1 MLCFLSKNALDQT
14 HSSFYL
20 PTYSMDGTAQ
30 YVYQHLNKIG
40 QNPEQ
45 NTPKHMKETQN
56 YHS

>member
-45 NTPKHMKETQN
+45 NIPKHERDPK
-56 YHS
+56 SS